1 MVEDAV
7 VTNHCYC
14 RRKSH
19 DHAQHD
25 VVVPLGMQPIPDA
38 SQVLSVESER
48 TSARVELCRDLHAG
62 RYQIIFTSF
71 IWQRKSLSNT
81 CDLDFIDNTPIKFVL
96 LLYFDNTW
104 VFSNTVQKIFTVS
117 IFMSHWEHQDGWVW
131 SQSALVAPSLSTTV
145 IMFQKQKLSSNN
157 GMLTYWHTALMFET
171 EPRDWGT
178 NSLRWDIVS
187 AHSICWKEHP
197 FQGRNAKYSIV
208 LQCYWNDT

>member
-1 MVEDAV
+1 MQRFTCRSVS
-7 VTNHCYC
+7 NHFHQFHMTKKKPFEHLWP
-14 RRKSH
+14 R
-19 DHAQHD
+19 
-25 VVVPLGMQPIPDA
+25 
-38 SQVLSVESER
+38 
-48 TSARVELCRDLHAG
+48 LH
-62 RYQIIFTSF
+62 
-71 IWQRKSLSNT
+71 W
-81 CDLDFIDNTPIKFVL
+81 NTPIKLVL